1 MQLKERE
8 IEERLAPKAIE
19 ERKKSQAKARRIDEV
34 KRRGMRMR
42 GEV

>member
-1 MQLKERE
+1 MGKVS
-8 IEERLAPKAIE
+8 PKAIE
-19 ERKKSQAKARRIDEV
+19 ERKKSQAKARRINEV